1 MAEAKETQNFL
12 EAEAIRSKVD
22 EVKGERSRNLH
33 QSMLMN
39 QQENRMEIEEA
50 HAKEYQQF
58 CEEWESKLNEKIQKN
73 QEILENL
80 AEQHR

>member
-33 QSMLMN
+33 
-39 QQENRMEIEEA
+39 
-50 HAKEYQQF
+50 
-58 CEEWESKLNEKIQKN
+58 
-73 QEILENL
+73 
-80 AEQHR
+80 